1 MNKPVSKLIS
11 KKPFLIESPYYYIK
25 YRPTKDNID
34 LNICCEVLLSNLA
47 YYDYKRSDILKE
59 KLYKVFYK
67 SLKCCNTDEELE
79 KFNLFLLEITNH
91 GGYAVD
97 FYNEIKNNI
106 RKVENKNDI
115 FIKKDIKSF
124 YIEYLNLLNVYKSN
138 VKINNSSL
146 LEKFKKLKNELNELK
161 DIDAANYI
169 ELNEKLDLIILY
181 LKKDKIYN
189 EKTKLL

>member
-1 MNKPVSKLIS
+1 M
-11 KKPFLIESPYYYIK
+11 
-25 YRPTKDNID
+25 
-34 LNICCEVLLSNLA
+34 LLSNLS
-47 YYDYKRSDILKE
+47 YYDYKRSDKLKE
-59 KLYKVFYK
+59 KLYRVFYK
-67 SLKCCNTDEELE
+67 SLMCCNTDEELE
-79 KFNLFLLEITNH
+79 KFNLFLLELTNH

-181 LKKDKIYN
+181 LKKDKMYN
-189 EKTKLL
+189 EKTKIL